1 MDPAQLNGRSFAIVL
16 GGEKDEGSTVH
27 GTARWDGS
35 TLVIDRGPAKS
46 PFEVR
51 QEWYAQIQPVKG
63 PVAKAILQGAEF
75 WLRLPT
81 AMGTESADPATVD

>member
-1 MDPAQLNGRSFAIVL
+1 MDPSQLNGKSFAIVI
-16 GGEKDEGSTVH
+16 GGEQDEGSTFH
-27 GTARWDGS
+27 GTARWDGA
-35 TLVIDRGPAKS
+35 TLLLDLGPDQP

-51 QEWYAQIQPVKG
+51 KEWYAQIQPVKG

-81 AMGTESADPATVD
+81 AGE